1 MKRVLIPIDGSAC
14 ALRAVQLVIGK
25 RLLYAQPEGLE
36 VHLVNVQPTLHVD
49 ESRFDIPKPQLAEYQ
64 LHESQREMREA
75 CQLLEAAGVPCV
87 THCLVGVPAEEI
99 IQLAAKLDCD
109 QIVMGTRG
117 RNALEALLIGSTT
130 HKVIHR
136 ATVPVLL
143 VK

>member
-1 MKRVLIPIDGSAC
+1 MKRVLIPVDGSAC
-14 ALRAVQLVIGK
+14 ALRAVQLVINK
-25 RLLYAQPEGLE
+25 RFLYAQPEGLE
-36 VHLVNVQPTLHVD
+36 IHLLNVQPALHVD

-75 CQLLEAAGVPCV
+75 CQMLEAAGVPHVPHCV
-87 THCLVGVPAEEI
+87 VGLPAEKITE
-99 IQLAAKLDCD
+99 LAATLGCD
-109 QIVMGTRG
+109 QIVMGTHG
-117 RNALEALLIGSTT
+117 RSALEDLLIGSTT